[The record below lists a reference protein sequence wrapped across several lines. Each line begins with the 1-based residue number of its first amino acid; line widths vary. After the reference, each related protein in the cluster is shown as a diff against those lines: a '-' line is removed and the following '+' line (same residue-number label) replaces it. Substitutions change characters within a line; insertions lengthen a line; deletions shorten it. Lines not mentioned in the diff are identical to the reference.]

1 MPTEKKE
8 ESKRD
13 KFVRL
18 AENRTNRIISQLQ
31 LLGNLSN
38 KNAYEYSDK
47 DIAKM
52 YKAIEEAL
60 AASKRCYTKQDDKTN
75 KLFHFDDWSARG

>member
-1 MPTEKKE
+1 MSRAKDNET
-8 ESKRD
+8 KRE

-38 KNAYEYSDK
+38 KNAYEYTEK

-52 YKAIEEAL
+52 FKAIEDAL
-60 AASKRCYTKQDDKTN
+60 AASKRCYSKQGEKNDTV
-75 KLFHFDDWSARG
+75 FRFDD

>member
-1 MPTEKKE
+1 MERAKKDE
-8 ESKRD
+8 TKRE

-31 LLGNLSN
+31 LLGNLAN

-47 DIAKM
+47 DIVKM

-60 AASKRCYTKQDDKTN
+60 SESRKCYSKQDDRKTN
-75 KLFHFDDWSARG
+75 LFHFDD